1 MAGRRKRKGLR
12 SQRKFEEDDE
22 DLAGTSVH
30 ELSGA
35 AVQPIHELVGLM
47 KDFMSSQKER
57 EEGLL
62 EEIRNL
68 RGTHRSPSPS
78 ARSAQGSS
86 SVGSPSP
93 RLALPTPV
101 APRRPQ
107 GESTAL
113 HRPLAEESGHPDF
126 APPSEW
132 RPYAVEPKIP
142 PYQTGEDIEN
152 YLLRFERIAKTWKW
166 PETEW
171 ACRLVPLLSGKA
183 LEAYT
188 AMDEDEAHC
197 YRDLKA
203 ALLVKFDV
211 SPETYRQR
219 FRSTIVPSRET
230 PTETYHRLK
239 SLYRRWVRPDQ
250 LTKEQ
255 IGELI
260 ILEQLLHVLPSD
272 VRTWVKEHEPEDG
285 LTAARLAL
293 QYQNARRGGPPRFSS
308 APRPFHQP
316 APARPNRETNQDTR
330 GTPSSAT
337 TQQAPGKP
345 IVCYY
350 CQQPGH
356 KASVCPVRRDKL
368 TGACYAPRVEELVTT
383 QSLKERTMKIV
394 TLNGQQTARNA
405 GSTYTSLAGH
415 FGRHKTYLRVSAR
428 FYWPRMYQD
437 IQAYCTTCP
446 ICQKTA
452 PTRKSDRALLHPLP
466 VISTPFR
473 RIAMDIVGPLV
484 KSARGHQYILV
495 VCDYATR
502 YPEAFPLRTIT
513 AHAVLRVLIQLFSR
527 VGIPDETLTDQ
538 GTNFTSRLLQLFH
551 KQLGIT
557 ALRTTPYHPQTDGLV
572 ERFNQTLKRMLQKFV
587 SDTRKDWDRWLPFVL
602 FAYREVPQSS
612 TGFSPFELLY
622 GWDVQGPLD
631 LLSKAWTTTES
642 KASEQGIV
650 QYVLQMRDRL
660 AGYRDE
666 AEENLKE
673 AQRKQKT
680 WYDQQARQRDFQ
692 PGQKVLLL
700 LPSSNSKLLAKWQG
714 PYTIS
719 RRMGPVTYEILQPEK
734 KKPRQ
739 TYHVNLLKEWKET
752 PAVAPKAA
760 LLVRRVEVEEEEDP
774 GVPVV
779 TKASEPLVAH
789 LSADQAADL
798 LGVFK
803 DMPSLFTAEPG
814 KTTLIEHVIR
824 LKDKNP
830 IRQRPYRVPQQLVA
844 QLRQEIESMLE
855 LGVIEPSTSE
865 WCSPVVIVFKKD
877 GSLRIC
883 IDFRKL
889 NSISEFD
896 AYPMPRIDD
905 LLDRIGSA
913 AYITTL
919 DLCKGYWQVPLE
931 KSSRP
936 YTAFRTPAG
945 LFQFTVMPFGLHGAP
960 ATFQRL
966 MDKVL
971 QGCEDFSA
979 AYLDDVVI
987 FSRTWEEH
995 VQHLRSVLEKIQ
1007 VAGLTLNVAKCEWAR
1022 RETRYLGYQ
1031 LGRGEVRPQ
1040 MDKVEAI
1047 QKCPCPRTKKE
1058 VRSFLGL
1065 AGWYRRFVPQFA
1077 TIAAPLTAL
1086 TTKDKKNP
1094 VTWTDECEA
1103 AFNTLKTLLCSSPVL
1118 RSPDFSRRFL
1128 VQVDASEVGLGAVL
1142 TQGES
1147 DAQQP
1152 ILYLSRKLLPR
1163 ESRYSVV
1170 EKEGLAIKW
1179 ALESLKYYLLG
1190 REFDLE
1196 TDHRALTWINSMK
1209 DHNSRLTRW
1218 YLSLQPFKFV
1228 VRHRSGRSN
1237 LVADYLSRLP
1247 RLCQPSGGG
1256 GWCDGA
1262 GPDKAAAPSQT

>member
-126 APPSEW
+126 VPPSEW

-316 APARPNRETNQDTR
+316 APARPNRETIRTLEVLPALPQLSKHLVS
-330 GTPSSAT
+330 PSF
-337 TQQAPGKP
+337 
-345 IVCYY
+345 
-350 CQQPGH
+350 
-356 KASVCPVRRDKL
+356 
-368 TGACYAPRVEELVTT
+368 VTT
-383 QSLKERTMKIV
+383 VSSQVTRPLCVQYAETNSLALAMHHVWRNCHSGQAKAGVEPLPDLDDGLVEGGTKGPRKSKRQRGFEKKLMLTDQNAESLNVDELWNVPENIAELQKQDV
-394 TLNGQQTARNA
+394 TLKTCFEKLEANA
-405 GSTYTSLAGH
+405 NVNANVTGKEQFTVVDGVLYVSDGTQKRLVVPAPCRQLVMQVAHTLPWAGH

-513 AHAVLRVLIQLFSR
+513 APAVLRVLIQLFSR
-527 VGIPDETLTDQ
+527 VGIPDEILTDQ

-587 SDTRKDWDRWLPFVL
+587 SDTGKDWDRWLPFVL

-631 LLSKAWTTTES
+631 LLSKRGQLQS
-642 KASEQGIV
+642 PSE
-650 QYVLQMRDRL
+650 
-660 AGYRDE
+660 
-666 AEENLKE
+666 
-673 AQRKQKT
+673 
-680 WYDQQARQRDFQ
+680 
-692 PGQKVLLL
+692 
-700 LPSSNSKLLAKWQG
+700 
-714 PYTIS
+714 
-719 RRMGPVTYEILQPEK
+719 
-734 KKPRQ
+734 
-739 TYHVNLLKEWKET
+739 
-752 PAVAPKAA
+752 
-760 LLVRRVEVEEEEDP
+760 
-774 GVPVV
+774 
-779 TKASEPLVAH
+779 
-789 LSADQAADL
+789 
-798 LGVFK
+798 
-803 DMPSLFTAEPG
+803 
-814 KTTLIEHVIR
+814 
-824 LKDKNP
+824 
-830 IRQRPYRVPQQLVA
+830 
-844 QLRQEIESMLE
+844 
-855 LGVIEPSTSE
+855 
-865 WCSPVVIVFKKD
+865 
-877 GSLRIC
+877 
-883 IDFRKL
+883 
-889 NSISEFD
+889 
-896 AYPMPRIDD
+896 
-905 LLDRIGSA
+905 
-913 AYITTL
+913 
-919 DLCKGYWQVPLE
+919 
-931 KSSRP
+931 
-936 YTAFRTPAG
+936 
-945 LFQFTVMPFGLHGAP
+945 
-960 ATFQRL
+960 
-966 MDKVL
+966 
-971 QGCEDFSA
+971 
-979 AYLDDVVI
+979 
-987 FSRTWEEH
+987 
-995 VQHLRSVLEKIQ
+995 
-1007 VAGLTLNVAKCEWAR
+1007 
-1022 RETRYLGYQ
+1022 
-1031 LGRGEVRPQ
+1031 
-1040 MDKVEAI
+1040 
-1047 QKCPCPRTKKE
+1047 
-1058 VRSFLGL
+1058 
-1065 AGWYRRFVPQFA
+1065 
-1077 TIAAPLTAL
+1077 
-1086 TTKDKKNP
+1086 
-1094 VTWTDECEA
+1094 
-1103 AFNTLKTLLCSSPVL
+1103 
-1118 RSPDFSRRFL
+1118 
-1128 VQVDASEVGLGAVL
+1128 
-1142 TQGES
+1142 
-1147 DAQQP
+1147 
-1152 ILYLSRKLLPR
+1152 
-1163 ESRYSVV
+1163 
-1170 EKEGLAIKW
+1170 
-1179 ALESLKYYLLG
+1179 
-1190 REFDLE
+1190 
-1196 TDHRALTWINSMK
+1196 
-1209 DHNSRLTRW
+1209 
-1218 YLSLQPFKFV
+1218 
-1228 VRHRSGRSN
+1228 
-1237 LVADYLSRLP
+1237 
-1247 RLCQPSGGG
+1247 
-1256 GWCDGA
+1256 
-1262 GPDKAAAPSQT
+1262 